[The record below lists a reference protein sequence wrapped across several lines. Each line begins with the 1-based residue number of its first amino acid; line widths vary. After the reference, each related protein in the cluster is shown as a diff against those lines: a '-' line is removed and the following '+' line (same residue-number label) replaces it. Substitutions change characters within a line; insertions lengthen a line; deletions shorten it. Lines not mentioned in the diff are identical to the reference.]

1 MEIIETP
8 VFTKQIDKLLSTED
22 YRAFQLA
29 LSLNPESGDLSP
41 EQLKLLSD
49 LVRQYLGET

>member
-41 EQLKLLSD
+41 EQLKVLSD
-49 LVRQYLGET
+49 LVR